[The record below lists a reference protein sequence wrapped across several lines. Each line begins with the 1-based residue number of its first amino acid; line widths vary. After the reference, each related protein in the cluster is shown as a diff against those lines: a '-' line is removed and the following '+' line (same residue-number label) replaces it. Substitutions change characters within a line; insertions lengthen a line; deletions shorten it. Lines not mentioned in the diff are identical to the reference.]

1 MDAFAVKRHLDT
13 SGKSLAHLHHPYI
26 WQAARGASQQRGL
39 AVCLHPGD
47 DKRSTSVRAAFA

>member
-1 MDAFAVKRHLDT
+1 MDAFAVQKHFVT

-39 AVCLHPGD
+39 VVCPHPGD
-47 DKRSTSVRAAFA
+47 DKHSTSVRAAFA